1 MEAYEDEGHADGTK
15 DTRTTYTK
23 SGEND
28 KRTTKR
34 KEATM
39 TISTF
44 ENYLENIYKDE
55 DMIGHQDTIK
65 QLVVNLVDEKI
76 ISQEYLNE
84 GSLSTLVG
92 GVAAALA
99 VKVKSKFRQMK
110 SATDWQQKLN
120 YMGEMIVLN
129 VYGSVMSAAVAGRNT
144 SILNKIKSIG
154 KK

>member
-1 MEAYEDEGHADGTK
+1 MEADEDESDADGTK
-15 DTRTTYTK
+15 DTLWAFAK
-23 SGEND
+23 IKEND
-28 KRTTKR
+28 KRTNKR
-34 KEATM
+34 KEAHM
-39 TISTF
+39 TINSF
-44 ENYLENIYKDE
+44 ENYMESMYKDE
-55 DMIGHQDTIK
+55 DMIGKQDTIK
-65 QLVVNLVDEKI
+65 QLVENLVDDKI

-92 GVAAALA
+92 GVSAALA
-99 VKVKSKFRQMK
+99 IKVKSKFRKMK

>member
-1 MEAYEDEGHADGTK
+1 MAEK
-15 DTRTTYTK
+15 LITK
-23 SGEND
+23 SFERLLD
-28 KRTTKR
+28 KGKHRGFITYEELGKSLGKRNTT
-34 KEATM
+34 
-39 TISTF
+39 
-44 ENYLENIYKDE
+44 NENIE
-55 DMIGHQDTIK
+55 RAFLI
-65 QLVVNLVDEKI
+65 LVDEKI

-92 GVAAALA
+92 GVSAALA
-99 VKVKSKFRQMK
+99 IKVKSKFRQMK
-110 SATDWQQKLN
+110 SATEWQQKLN

>member
-1 MEAYEDEGHADGTK
+1 MKLT
-15 DTRTTYTK
+15 
-23 SGEND
+23 
-28 KRTTKR
+28 
-34 KEATM
+34 
-39 TISTF
+39 TF
-44 ENYLENIYKDE
+44 ENYLEEQYKDE
-55 DMIGHQDTIK
+55 DRIERQDTIK
-65 QLVVNLVDEKI
+65 QLVENLVDDKI

-92 GVAAALA
+92 GVSAALA
-99 VKVKSKFRQMK
+99 IKVKSKFRKMK

-144 SILNKIKSIG
+144 GILNKIKSLG